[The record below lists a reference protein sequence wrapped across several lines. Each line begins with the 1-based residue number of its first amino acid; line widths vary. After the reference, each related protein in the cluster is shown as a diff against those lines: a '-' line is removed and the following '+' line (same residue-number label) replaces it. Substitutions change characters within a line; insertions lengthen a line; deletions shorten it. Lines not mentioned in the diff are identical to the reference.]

1 MPCARG
7 VTGELEGRDGMRN
20 SVVAGV
26 CGLAL
31 LAAGSPA
38 AAAADDGSYPSAA
51 RAEKHWTMLT
61 QYCTD
66 CHNFEDWAGGV
77 AFDVMSPDGVPEN
90 AETWEKVVRKLR
102 GGMMPPPEK
111 PRPGNRE
118 IASFVSWLEG
128 YLDEAAAAHPRPGY
142 VPLHRLNRKE
152 YANAIEALF
161 GLKIDPAA
169 MLPEDNVSEG
179 FDNVA
184 GALQVSP
191 TFMEQYVS
199 AARVVVERA
208 VGKRHVA
215 PSATTYTAADGG
227 TQQTHIE
234 GLPLGTR
241 GGMLVEHNFPTD
253 GEYEINVA
261 DMAQALWV
269 YNLEFENH
277 LILTLDGDKIY
288 ETTIGGEADIKAID
302 QDQDPAV
309 EAINKRLKHIRF
321 TTTAGPHKIG
331 LTFVRR
337 TFAESD
343 DRLQLLVPGGGQ
355 DRVLRASSFEV
366 SGPFNTTGLSMNDLR
381 RNIFSCYPHDG
392 AQEDACARQILS
404 RFAERAYRRPV
415 TDKDMQ
421 AVMAFYDRGKA
432 QDGFERGVR
441 MGLTRILA
449 SPNFLY
455 RAEGVP
461 ETVAA
466 GEVFRISDLE
476 LASRLSF
483 FLWSG
488 LPDRELL
495 DLAQAGRLSD
505 RPVLEAQ
512 VRRMLA
518 DPRARSLATNFAYQ
532 WLQLSKLD
540 EVTPDSSIFPYASG
554 AGDPRADYKTEIE
567 MFVDHVFRQNR
578 PVTELLDA
586 DYSFLNERLALQ
598 YGIKS
603 VKGDRFRKVSLEGH
617 SERWGLLGKG
627 GVLMA
632 SSYPNRT
639 APVLRGEWI
648 MDNLMGTPPAA
659 PPPNVSNLKENEAG
673 AKVVL
678 TVRERM
684 AQHRSNPSCNSC
696 HGILDPLG
704 FALENFDATGRWRL
718 KDRFSGAVIDASGQ
732 LPDGTTFTGP
742 DDLRAALMAR
752 PEQFVQ
758 TLTSKLMTYA
768 LGRTVQYYDMPTV
781 RRIVRDVADDGYRFT
796 DLVMNIVES
805 DEFQKKRLPEPE
817 KTPLQEAALHEE

>member
-1 MPCARG
+1 
-7 VTGELEGRDGMRN
+7 MRN
-20 SVVAGV
+20 RVLAGV

-31 LAAGSPA
+31 LAMGASTASAAPGASATSGGTYPA
-38 AAAADDGSYPSAA
+38 AAKSA
-51 RAEKHWTMLT
+51 RHWDMLT
-61 QYCTD
+61 QYCVD
-66 CHNFEDWAGGV
+66 CHNFEDWAGGI
-77 AFDVMSPDGVPEN
+77 AFDTMNADGVPEN
-90 AETWEKVVRKLR
+90 AKTWETVVEKLR

-111 PRPGNRE
+111 PRPDNKE
-118 IASFVSWLEG
+118 IASFVSWLET
-128 YLDEAAAAHPRPGY
+128 YLDQAAAAHPRPGY

-152 YANAIEALF
+152 YAHAVEDLL
-161 GLKIDPAA
+161 GLEIDPAA
-169 MLPEDNVSEG
+169 VLPEDNVSEG

-199 AARVVVERA
+199 AARVVVEKAMGQRQ
-208 VGKRHVA
+208 VA
-215 PSATTYTAADGG
+215 PSATTYSVEDAG

-253 GEYEINVA
+253 GEYELNIAN
-261 DMAQALWV
+261 MAQALWV

-277 LILTLDGDKIY
+277 LIVTLDGKLLY

-309 EAINKRLKHIRF
+309 AAINKRLKNIRF
-321 TTTAGPHKIG
+321 MTTAGLHKIG

-337 TFAESD
+337 SFAESD
-343 DRLQLLVPGGGQ
+343 DRLQSLVPGGGQ
-355 DRVLRASSFEV
+355 DRVLRVSSFEV
-366 SGPFNTTGLSMNDLR
+366 SGPYEITGLSMDGLR
-381 RNIFSCYPHDG
+381 RNIFTCYPH
-392 AQEDACARQILS
+392 AAAEEDACAQSILS

-415 TDKDMQ
+415 TERDM
-421 AVMAFYDRGKA
+421 APVMAFYDRGKT
-432 QDGFERGVR
+432 QDGFEHGVR

-455 RAEGVP
+455 RAETVPAGV
-461 ETVAA
+461 TA
-466 GEVFRISDLE
+466 GEVFEISDLE

-488 LPDRELL
+488 LPDAELRQV
-495 DLAQAGRLSD
+495 AEEGRLRD
-505 RPVLEAQ
+505 KAVLEAQ
-512 VRRMLA
+512 VKRMLA
-518 DPRARSLATNFAYQ
+518 DPRARTLATNFAYQ

-540 EVTPDSSIFPYASG
+540 DVTPDADIFPYASG
-554 AGDPRADYKTEIE
+554 AADPRADYKTEIE
-567 MFVDHVFRQNR
+567 LFVDHVFRNDR
-578 PVTELLDA
+578 PVTELLTA
-586 DYSFLNERLALQ
+586 DYTFLNESLALQ
-598 YGIKS
+598 YGIRS
-603 VKGDRFRKVSLEGH
+603 VKGDRFRKVSLDGH

-639 APVLRGEWI
+639 APVLRGEWVMNNI
-648 MDNLMGTPPAA
+648 MGTPPAA
-659 PPPNVSNLKENEAG
+659 PPPNISNLAETEAG

-684 AQHRSNPSCNSC
+684 AQHRTNPSCNSC

-704 FALENFDATGRWRL
+704 FALENFDATGRWRD
-718 KDRFSGAVIDASGQ
+718 KDRFSGDVIDASGE
-732 LPDGTTFTGP
+732 LPDGTVFTGP
-742 DDLRAALMAR
+742 DDLRKTLAAR

-758 TLTSKLMTYA
+758 TLTKKLMTYA
-768 LGRTVQYYDMPTV
+768 LGRTVQYFDMPTV
-781 RRIVRDVADDGYRFT
+781 RAIVRDVAHDDYRFSA
-796 DLVMNIVES
+796 LVMRIVES

-817 KTPLQEAALHEE
+817 TSPVQEAALQTSE